1 MIDTRVGYCGGDT
14 ENPTYEQVCAA
25 KTGHAEAVEVI
36 FETKE
41 IAYARL
47 LEVFFSNHDPTT
59 PDRQGP
65 NVGSQYRSVVLVHD
79 AQQEQAARAAIEAL
93 DKSGKFSNPVI
104 TAVIPAT
111 EFWPAEDYHQRHLE
125 KQGVV
130 PTCNL

>member
-1 MIDTRVGYCGGDT
+1 VIDTRVGYCGGTT

-36 FETKE
+36 FDTENIE
-41 IAYARL
+41 YARL

-65 NVGSQYRSVVLVHD
+65 NIGSQYRSVVLAHD
-79 AQQEQAARAAIEAL
+79 AQQEQAARAAISDL
-93 DKSGKFSNPVI
+93 DNSGRFSNPVI
-104 TAVIPAT
+104 TAVVPAT
-111 EFWPAEDYHQRHLE
+111 EFWPAEDYHQRYLE

>member
-1 MIDTRVGYCGGDT
+1 MIDTRVGYCGGNT

-25 KTGHAEAVEVI
+25 NTGHAEAVEVI
-36 FETKE
+36 FDPEK

-65 NVGSQYRSVVLVHD
+65 NIGSQYRSVVLAHD
-79 AQQEQAARAAIEAL
+79 AQQEQAARTAISAL
-93 DKSGKFSNPVI
+93 DNSGKFSNPVI

-111 EFWPAEDYHQRHLE
+111 EFWPAEDYHQRYLE